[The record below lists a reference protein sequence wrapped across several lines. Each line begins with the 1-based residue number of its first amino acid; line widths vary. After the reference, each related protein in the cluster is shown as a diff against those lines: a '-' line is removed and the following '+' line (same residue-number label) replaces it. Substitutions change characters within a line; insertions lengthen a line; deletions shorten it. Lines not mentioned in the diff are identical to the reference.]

1 MRRLFLVVL
10 VCACAPRGPSDHGLH
25 VVDGQTVQSAP
36 PSTSAYAAYLR
47 CRLALD
53 AEPPRLDE
61 ARAHIEAALAADPRD
76 PHLWTVRAEID
87 AKRGEGDEAMK
98 SLGKAFALRPDYPPA
113 KRLAAQLGKGPA
125 SASAAKP
132 AQD

>member
-1 MRRLFLVVL
+1 MKRLLSIVLLLV
-10 VCACAPRGPSDHGLH
+10 ACAPRGPSAHRLH
-25 VVDGQTVQSAP
+25 VVDGETVHSTP

-61 ARAHIEAALAADPRD
+61 AHAHIEAALAADARD

-87 AKRGEGDEAMK
+87 ALQGHGNQALA
-98 SLGKAFALRPDYPPA
+98 SLRRAFALSPNYPPA
-113 KRLAAQLGKGPA
+113 KALAARLGNGPI
-125 SASAAKP
+125 SAARTTK
-132 AQD
+132 

>member
-1 MRRLFLVVL
+1 MRRPSLALLLLV
-10 VCACAPRGPSDHGLH
+10 ACAPRGPSDHGLH
-25 VVDGQTVQSAP
+25 VVDGELVHSTA

-53 AEPPRLDE
+53 ASPPRLDE

-87 AKRGEGDEAMK
+87 AQRGDGDEAMK
-98 SLGKAFALRPDYPPA
+98 SLARAFALRPDYPPA
-113 KRLAAQLGKGPA
+113 KQLAARLGKGPE
-125 SASAAKP
+125 SAA
-132 AQD
+132 ARTSQ